1 MKISV
6 TKSELLSR
14 LRVVSKVL
22 KSSAKEAMYS
32 TFLIRV
38 ENEKSIS
45 ITAMDE
51 AGRIT
56 TTLECAINDFQETSF
71 LLDAQTLMRALSEL
85 PDQPI
90 EITIDPLV
98 KVTFKYFNGK
108 FEMAPTDAIAY
119 PDLPAFDK
127 ELPALSS
134 SLLSKGFKTVSKYA
148 SDDQLRPVMTSVNV
162 SSNDGR
168 VAFAGT
174 DGHVLAVYEDD
185 VPEIPFF
192 NLNVPA
198 RYAKIISE
206 MLPADDTMIQMFSS
220 GNSVK
225 VVIGEYSVIYRLIE
239 GSYVNYRRVIPANPD
254 MKMNIDCQ
262 ELISAINRV
271 SVFSSSASSMI
282 SLNIKDNILK
292 ITAEDIDYSRKADEE
307 LMLNSVL
314 GKLVIGFRAQFL
326 ADVLKTI
333 SVDSKACDI
342 HFSGPQTSAIFR
354 PEGSEKVTIII
365 VPMIVNQ

>member
-6 TKSELLSR
+6 TKNDLLSK
-14 LRVVSKVL
+14 LRVVSKAL
-22 KSSAKEAMYS
+22 KSSAKETMYS

-38 ENEKSIS
+38 ENDKSIS
-45 ITAMDE
+45 ISAMDE

-56 TTLECAINDFQETSF
+56 TTVDCVIKDFQEASF
-71 LLDAQTLMRALSEL
+71 LLDAQTLIKALGEL

-90 EITIDPLV
+90 EIVIDPLV
-98 KVTFKYFNGK
+98 KVTFKYHNGR
-108 FEMAPTDAIAY
+108 FEMAPMDAIAY
-119 PDLPAFDK
+119 PELPVFNK
-127 ELPALSS
+127 ELPSLSS

-148 SDDQLRPVMTSVNV
+148 SDDQLRPVMTAVNV

-174 DGHVLAVYEDD
+174 DGHVLAVYEEDA
-185 VPEIPFF
+185 PEVPFF

-206 MLPADDTMIQMFSS
+206 MLPVDDTMVQMSSS

-225 VVIGEYSVIYRLIE
+225 VIVGEYAVIYRLIE
-239 GSYVNYRRVIPANPD
+239 GSYVNYRRVIPSNPD
-254 MKMNIDCQ
+254 MKLNIDCQ

-292 ITAEDIDYSRKADEE
+292 ITAEDIDYSRKADED

-326 ADVLKTI
+326 TDVLKTI
-333 SVDSKACDI
+333 SVDSKTCDI
-342 HFSGPQTSAIFR
+342 HFSGPTTSAIFR